1 MVTKKTTAKKPLA
14 VTPAKADTNG
24 YKIKAEE
31 WGFTD
36 GGTDSQV
43 MAALST
49 RSALTAPTYNA
60 FAGGEDLLKVTDLMA
75 ELRKAGDEV
84 ASGNMSWVEKMLA
97 HQAMTLNAIFNNMA
111 QRSHKQETF
120 KGIEVLMRLALKAQA
135 QARST
140 AEALAL
146 LKNPMPYIRQANIA
160 NGPQQVNN
168 GQSAAAAPSHAGDS
182 ETAPK
187 KIWEADHG
195 QRMDTRAQYLAGRAN
210 PRMATVGKV
219 HRAAVAG
226 GQGAGRCK
234 CLARRSP
241 GATKRA
247 VQAD

>member
-49 RSALTAPTYNA
+49 RSALTAATYNA
-60 FAGGEDLLKVTDLMA
+60 FAGGGDLLEVTDLMA

-120 KGIEVLMRLALKAQA
+120 KGIEVFMRLALKAQA

-168 GQSAAAAPSHAGDS
+168 GQSAAAAPSHARGS
-182 ETAPK
+182 KTAPNK
-187 KIWEADHG
+187 LWEADHG
-195 QRMDTRAQYLAGRAN
+195 QRMDPERSTRQAELIRAWQPWAKSTGPRPPEGKVRVAANARRGGQRAQLRELS
-210 PRMATVGKV
+210 K
-219 HRAAVAG
+219 
-226 GQGAGRCK
+226 
-234 CLARRSP
+234 LI
-241 GATKRA
+241 
-247 VQAD
+247 